1 VPTYL
6 SSHIIACLT
15 RQALAQL
22 IATLRAGEEVRFVRA
37 GASQMAGRLVC
48 EFEAPDQ
55 ERLLQFF
62 AAHLVT
68 YEWIIRVELSWSAE
82 EGGASTREGAAG
94 RVVSEAAA
102 AGGAGIA
109 ESPHQAPLQGPADAA
124 GAAGPREAVGTQPG
138 AGDARILHI
147 LRSLKDESAWQLI
160 ATQQQLHPVAVLLM
174 QDAVLA
180 PPPLNVPMYA
190 CEADVQARGLPV
202 PLPLLTYDQ
211 IIELVFS
218 CQRVTV
224 W

>member
-1 VPTYL
+1 
-6 SSHIIACLT
+6 
-15 RQALAQL
+15 
-22 IATLRAGEEVRFVRA
+22 
-37 GASQMAGRLVC
+37 
-48 EFEAPDQ
+48 
-55 ERLLQFF
+55 
-62 AAHLVT
+62 
-68 YEWIIRVELSWSAE
+68 
-82 EGGASTREGAAG
+82 
-94 RVVSEAAA
+94 
-102 AGGAGIA
+102 
-109 ESPHQAPLQGPADAA
+109 
-124 GAAGPREAVGTQPG
+124 
-138 AGDARILHI
+138 LHI

>member
-22 IATLRAGEEVRFVRA
+22 IATLRADEEVRFVRA

-82 EGGASTREGAAG
+82 EGGASTREGAAE
-94 RVVSEAAA
+94 RVESE
-102 AGGAGIA
+102 
-109 ESPHQAPLQGPADAA
+109 DAA
-124 GAAGPREAVGTQPG
+124 GASGPREAVGTQPG

-211 IIELVFS
+211 IIALVFS

>member
-22 IATLRAGEEVRFVRA
+22 IATLRADEEVRFVRA

-82 EGGASTREGAAG
+82 EGGASTREGAAE
-94 RVVSEAAA
+94 RVVSE
-102 AGGAGIA
+102 
-109 ESPHQAPLQGPADAA
+109 DAA

-211 IIELVFS
+211 IIALVFS